1 MGALLMT
8 RSGLPT
14 DLDGVYLPESC
25 MCASLTSVMYDSD
38 SGASEDA

>member
-1 MGALLMT
+1 MT

-14 DLDGVYLPESC
+14 DLVCAYFVESC
-25 MCASLTSVMYDSD
+25 MCASLIFVMYDSD